1 MSTPYE
7 ARVAQLEG
15 EGMTTSDA
23 QGVAD
28 VEFAQRA
35 ALPMLAALRKT
46 ILYAEKL
53 ERAAGLGGPRNVT
66 LNGPHEVLA
75 RAEGRS

>member
-35 ALPMLAALRKT
+35 ALPMLDMLRE
-46 ILYAEKL
+46 LVRRYAPPAGEAGSPVWATA
-53 ERAAGLGGPRNVT
+53 RARI
-66 LNGPHEVLA
+66 A
-75 RAEGRS
+75 RAEGRV